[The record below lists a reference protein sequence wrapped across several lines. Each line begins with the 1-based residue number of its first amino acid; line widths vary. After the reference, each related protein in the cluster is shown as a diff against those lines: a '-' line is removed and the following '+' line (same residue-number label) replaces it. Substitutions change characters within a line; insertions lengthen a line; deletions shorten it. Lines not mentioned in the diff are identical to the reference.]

1 MSLYR
6 FMFVN
11 LLDVEK
17 RNRFMKEA
25 EQINVRNLCLLSHL
39 EKRSLLKELDKAHLN
54 WMYHVIFL
62 TEV

>member
-1 MSLYR
+1 
-6 FMFVN
+6 
-11 LLDVEK
+11 
-17 RNRFMKEA
+17 MKEA

-39 EKRSLLKELDKAHLN
+39 EKRSLLKELYKAHLN